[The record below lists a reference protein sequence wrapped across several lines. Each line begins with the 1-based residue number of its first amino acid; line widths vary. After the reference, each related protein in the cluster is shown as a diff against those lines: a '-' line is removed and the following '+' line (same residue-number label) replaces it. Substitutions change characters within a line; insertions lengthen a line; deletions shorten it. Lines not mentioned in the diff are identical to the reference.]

1 MKTLY
6 YDKIIAF
13 GFLWVL
19 LVSMIDHYL
28 TIKFQQ
34 EIIAS
39 ERNPLGRW
47 LIGAD
52 GGSVALFMTLK
63 MFFLW
68 VIALIVLKLYEAK
81 KKYAYTCIVALSI
94 VQLFLIYYFLQ

>member
-39 ERNPLGRW
+39 ERN
-47 LIGAD
+47 
-52 GGSVALFMTLK
+52 
-63 MFFLW
+63 
-68 VIALIVLKLYEAK
+68 
-81 KKYAYTCIVALSI
+81 
-94 VQLFLIYYFLQ
+94 